1 MAIISDQDQEFLR
14 KHFEENIT
22 SSVEIIMFTQR
33 SSPIIIPGK
42 EPCETC
48 EQTEELL
55 KEVAELSD
63 NIDLTVHDIASA
75 ATQAAAHGIDR
86 VPAFVLKGAARGSVR
101 FFGIPAGYEFSGFIA
116 DLVDTAAGT
125 TDLSEE
131 TRSFLAS
138 LTEAVNI
145 KVFTTPT

>member
-63 NIDLTVHDIASA
+63 NIDLTVHDIASP

>member
-116 DLVDTAAGT
+116 DLVDTASGT
-125 TDLSEE
+125 TELSDD

-138 LTEAVNI
+138 LTEDVNI

>member
-1 MAIISDQDQEFLR
+1 
-14 KHFEENIT
+14 
-22 SSVEIIMFTQR
+22 MFTGR
-33 SSPIIIPGK
+33 SSPLIIPGK
-42 EPCETC
+42 QPCETC

-116 DLVDTAAGT
+116 DLVDTASGT

-138 LTEAVNI
+138 LTEGVNI

>member
-1 MAIISDQDQEFLR
+1 MAIISDQDREFLR
-14 KHFEENIT
+14 KHFEENI
-22 SSVEIIMFTQR
+22 SSDVDIVLFTER
-33 SSPIIIPGK
+33 PSPIIIPGK
-42 EPCETC
+42 QTCETC

-63 NIDLTVHDIASA
+63 NINLKVLEISSA
-75 ATQAAAHGIDR
+75 KDEADAHGIDR
-86 VPAFVLKGAARGSVR
+86 VPAFVLKGAARGQVR

-116 DLVDTAAGT
+116 DLVDTAAGA

-138 LTEAVNI
+138 LTEQVNI

>member
-1 MAIISDQDQEFLR
+1 MAIISDRDQEFLR

>member
-1 MAIISDQDQEFLR
+1 MAIISDRDQEFLR

-22 SSVEIIMFTQR
+22 SSVEIVMFTER
-33 SSPIIIPGK
+33 SSPLIIPGK
-42 EPCETC
+42 QPCETC

-63 NIDLTVHDIASA
+63 NIDLTVLDIGSA
-75 ATQAAAHGIDR
+75 DKEAAAHGIDR

-116 DLVDTAAGT
+116 DLVDTASGT
-125 TDLSEE
+125 TDLSDD

-138 LTEAVNI
+138 LTEEINI

>member
-125 TDLSEE
+125 TDLSDE